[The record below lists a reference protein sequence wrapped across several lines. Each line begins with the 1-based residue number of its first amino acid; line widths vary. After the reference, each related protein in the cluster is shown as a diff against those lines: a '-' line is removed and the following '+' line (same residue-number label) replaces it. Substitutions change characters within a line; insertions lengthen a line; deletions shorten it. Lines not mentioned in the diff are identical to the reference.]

1 MQNQPPAP
9 KRPKP
14 VSFTPRSSVPNP
26 VPHSL
31 TLPKKRPSMIFKKVR
46 KVKEKSPPFDNGY
59 NGGQFEEREHTT
71 NTWEEDNIEQDFNDV
86 CMYVHHIH
94 VCMYMYVCT
103 IYMYVCKNVYMYI
116 VYMYVHIYMYMY
128 VCTYINVHV
137 HIYMYMYIYVYHI
150 PGTCMFAYII
160 ISNE

>member
-94 VCMYMYVCT
+94 V
-103 IYMYVCKNVYMYI
+103 
-116 VYMYVHIYMYMY
+116 H
-128 VCTYINVHV
+128 VHV
-137 HIYMYMYIYVYHI
+137 CV
-150 PGTCMFAYII
+150 
-160 ISNE
+160 